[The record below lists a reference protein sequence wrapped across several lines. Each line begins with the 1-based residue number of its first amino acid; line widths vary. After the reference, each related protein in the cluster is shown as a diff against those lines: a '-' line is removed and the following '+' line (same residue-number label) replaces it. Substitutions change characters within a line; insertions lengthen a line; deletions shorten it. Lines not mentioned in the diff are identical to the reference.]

1 MLPEIEQCTIC
12 VNLGLGFFCEGL
24 LPVPAIVCFLILE
37 VVLMERL
44 YVKEEVQACNL
55 FFSLRPCIW
64 LASGF
69 IHESS
74 MDGLIIGSTA

>member
-12 VNLGLGFFCEGL
+12 VNLGLGVLRRSVACSGYCVFSHFGSGIDGK
-24 LPVPAIVCFLILE
+24 AVC
-37 VVLMERL
+37 
-44 YVKEEVQACNL
+44 KGEVQACNL